1 MYIASG
7 AVKNVSKG
15 GKEYLLC
22 KKVVQVDSAIDII
35 KLSLYLLKRF
45 L

>member
-22 KKVVQVDSAIDII
+22 EKVVQVDSVIDII